1 MVSMP
6 LRPGR
11 RILNSMEN
19 TMHQPQALKT
29 LSLVSVT
36 AAATMLLIQA
46 CGGGAIAQSDDN
58 DPIIGVW
65 DDVVTARN
73 CATGAVLGT
82 FRAIGIAHRGG
93 TFQGDNAAPPT
104 TRGAAFGTWKRES
117 GSDYTGTL
125 VFMRF
130 GPDLT
135 MIGTTKVVAKRT
147 LSADGNSYTGSLVRR
162 EYNLDGVQTLEGCG
176 STAGKRITFW

>member
-1 MVSMP
+1 
-6 LRPGR
+6 
-11 RILNSMEN
+11 
-19 TMHQPQALKT
+19 MHQPQALKT

-58 DPIIGVW
+58 DPIVGVW
-65 DDVVTARN
+65 EDTVTARN

-82 FRAIGIAHRGG
+82 FRALGIAHKGG

-104 TRGAAFGTWKRES
+104 TRGAAFGTWKRE
-117 GSDYTGTL
+117 GGNDYSGTL
-125 VFMRF
+125 IFMRF

-135 MIGTTKVVAKRT
+135 MVGTTKVVAKRT
-147 LSADGNSYTGSLVRR
+147 LSADGNSYTGTILRR
-162 EYNLDGVQTLEGCG
+162 EYNLDGAVTLEGCG
-176 STAGKRITFW
+176 STTGKRVTWW